1 MTYTTHG
8 YMTAADLADMRDLYD
23 LDLCA
28 CCEGDQETVRR
39 DEYGQCRDCDHD
51 H

>member
-28 CCEGDQETVRR
+28 CCESGPAPGH
-39 DEYGQCRDCDHD
+39 DEDDYCVDCGCDH
-51 H
+51 